1 MSDATS
7 ISTHVLDTALG
18 TPATDIPVSLMR
30 IGAGNEA
37 PIIIASA
44 VTNADGRVPSLGS
57 SDVLGEGHYRLCFDV
72 ARYFASAR
80 RATFYGVICI
90 DFVVATSPQHYHVP
104 LLLSPFGY
112 STYRGS

>member
-1 MSDATS
+1 MSGTTT
-7 ISTHVLDTALG
+7 ISSHVLDTALG
-18 TPATDIPVSLMR
+18 TPAAGIPVRLVR
-30 IGAGNEA
+30 IGAADGA
-37 PIIIASA
+37 SIAVASG

-57 SDVLGEGHYRLCFDV
+57 ADALGEGHYRLCFDV
-72 ARYFASAR
+72 ARYFAAAG

-90 DFVVATSPQHYHVP
+90 DFVVAATPQHYHVP